1 MTHQRTGSLCS
12 SYMSVDVSD
21 AGCSADGLLPGMDKH
36 FNLTIWSVC
45 PIRANNSADCV
56 ERKWF
61 TWLVKEAKPE
71 PWSELPPHSGSCV
84 PLCQQSEL
92 ILV

>member
-36 FNLTIWSVC
+36 FNLTIWSVR
-45 PIRANNSADCV
+45 PICANISADCV